1 MTKLFKK
8 IQKLD
13 NEILVI
19 LCYMLLSEYQNW
31 DAEKLI
37 DELLTIKK

>member
-1 MTKLFKK
+1 MTKLFNK

-19 LCYMLLSEYQNW
+19 LCYMLLREYQDWN
-31 DAEKLI
+31 AEKLI
-37 DELLTIKK
+37 DELIKINK